1 MQTLMRPIEE
11 LSQSEDVKEVE
22 LMLTTDELNIFA
34 QYCLKHDLKFNDWI
48 RQLAYTALEKDKS
61 SKIT

>member
-34 QYCLKHDLKFNDWI
+34 KHCLKHDLKFNDWI